1 MKITIT
7 WRYIVGIDVSKNL
20 LDIYLFDRK
29 TGVGYDYQVSNT
41 PKGFGRLARWLGEHE
56 ADKSQTKL
64 ISEHTGRYGEHLL
77 RWTTDN
83 GWTHAVVKTT
93 ALKNLRGEHPRKTD
107 AFDAED
113 LAEYGERFSDRLRLA
128 EAPKPAVGQIK
139 RLQAE
144 RRKMVDYRAAL
155 KAKLGEADL
164 HDANMDPIIRMW
176 REQVAQLTEHVDEL
190 EERIGEQL
198 SSDPAL
204 AQRHQ
209 TMRTAPGM
217 GKVLTPLWV
226 RLFAGQQSLDGRKI
240 AARFGHAPKPYQSG
254 TSVRKSDR
262 SAGFGNSEVRR
273 VLHQAALS
281 VKRNYPH
288 YHAYYNKKKAEG
300 KDHMLI
306 INNIINKLI
315 RLYCA
320 MWNNR
325 AEYDPDHIRK
335 MEKKYGKSA
344 EKT

>member
-1 MKITIT
+1 MKITII
-7 WRYIVGIDVSKNL
+7 WRYLVGIDVSKNL
-20 LDIYLFDRK
+20 LDIYLLDRK
-29 TGVGYDYQVSNT
+29 TGMGHECQVSNN
-41 PKGFGRLARWLGEHE
+41 PKGFARLARWLAEHE
-56 ADKSQTKL
+56 AEKSQTKL

-83 GWTHAVVKTT
+83 DWTHAVVKTT

-107 AFDAED
+107 AFDATD
-113 LAEYGERFSDRLRLA
+113 LAEYGERFSDRLWLA

-144 RRKMVDYRAAL
+144 RRAMVDRRAAL
-155 KAKLGEADL
+155 KAKLTEADI
-164 HDANMDPIIRMW
+164 HDAHMEPIIRMW
-176 REQVAQLTEHVDEL
+176 DEQVAQLTEHIEEL
-190 EERIGEQL
+190 EERITQQISPDPVL
-198 SSDPAL
+198 S
-204 AQRHQ
+204 RRYQ
-209 TMRTAPGM
+209 TMRSAPGM

-226 RLFAGQQSLDGRKI
+226 SLFAGQQSLDGRQI
-240 AARFGHAPKPYQSG
+240 AARFGHAPKPYRSG
-254 TSVRKSDR
+254 TSVRKPDR
-262 SAGFGNSEVRR
+262 SAGFGNSEVRK

-288 YHAYYNKKKAEG
+288 YQEYYNRKKAEG
-300 KDHMLI
+300 KDHLLI

-325 AEYDPDHIRK
+325 SEYDPNHIPK

-344 EKT
+344 EKA